1 MLIKF
6 HIVRYLD
13 TIVNTLLHMRQQ
25 MNQNLPFLVYN
36 ILKEFDPDRKGFMPR
51 SRFYKAAYL
60 IHKRLKKRRIETGLP
75 WCWYIWGPEVQMD
88 LVPGEDVLYR
98 YEHEEGGEDDITI
111 MFYIPTRQPPQTSE
125 KDAAAILYEI
135 RGLAKQNPPL
145 KTLLQEIYSDP
156 PKKVLRVFKD
166 FEEMLV
172 GDITKDLING
182 YLDQIG
188 KSFSEDEFG
197 EILDD
202 YLRLD
207 SLMRFLA
214 ERGLVILK
222 EHLQLVRD
230 FRVILATKAS
240 ALFNENVPSDWI
252 EGRFALAE
260 KRLAE
265 FRPALER
272 TESELYARLHIPD
285 VEVRKYTAK
294 LMETSLE
301 LSKEV

>member
-1 MLIKF
+1 
-6 HIVRYLD
+6 
-13 TIVNTLLHMRQQ
+13 
-25 MNQNLPFLVYN
+25 MNQNLPFLVYH
-36 ILKEFDPDRKGFMPR
+36 ILKEFDPDRKGFMPK

-60 IHKRLKKRRIETGLP
+60 IHNKLKKRRIETGLP

-88 LVPGEDVLYR
+88 MVPGEGEIYR
-98 YEHEEGGEDDITI
+98 YEGGPDEYSTKIHHL
-111 MFYIPTRQPPQTSE
+111 PVRQPPQTSQT
-125 KDAAAILYEI
+125 DGAAILHEI
-135 RGLAKQNPPL
+135 RALNREKPSIE
-145 KTLLQEIYSDP
+145 TLVKEVYSDP

-166 FEEMLV
+166 FEELLD
-172 GDITKDLING
+172 GEITKDIING

-214 ERGLVILK
+214 ERDINILK
-222 EHLQLVRD
+222 ENLQFVRD
-230 FRVILATKAS
+230 FRIILATKAS
-240 ALFNENVPSDWI
+240 AIFNENVPKDWI
-252 EGRFALAE
+252 EGRLALAE
-260 KRLAE
+260 ERLAK
-265 FRPALER
+265 FKLLLER
-272 TESELYARLHIPD
+272 AESELHTKLYVPD

-294 LMETSLE
+294 LMEASLE